1 MSSWTL
7 AHNLDIRKKA
17 ILGCWPATKVYA
29 IGDAAHLNEHSDHNA
44 DSRNV
49 VHAIDVMTYAN
60 GTKAMDIVRWCLH
73 AADLEYVIYDRK
85 IYEASNNWQARTY
98 TGSNPHT
105 DHVHISGK
113 HGSTGENSHTGTG
126 YSLTAENS
134 TPTGKPCGVLHP
146 VGSRDV
152 KQGMNGHDVKWIQEK
167 IGSAHMGA
175 ATGAADAKF
184 TAGVKWYQQQHK
196 LTADGIVGVHTY
208 ATMGVKEVVR

>member
-1 MSSWTL
+1 MSWTL
-7 AHNLDIRKKA
+7 PHNLSVRKA
-17 ILGCWPATKVYA
+17 IILDCWPGTTIYA

-44 DSRNV
+44 DSRNI
-49 VHAIDVMTYAN
+49 VHAIDVMTYKDDD
-60 GTKAMDIVRWCLH
+60 KAKKILAWCLH
-73 AADLEYVIYDRK
+73 ATDLEYVIYDHK

-126 YSLTAENS
+126 YSVTAEKA
-134 TPTGKPCGVLHP
+134 TPTGKPCGVVHP

-152 KQGMNGHDVKWIQEK
+152 KQGMKGHDVKWIQEK
-167 IGSAHMGA
+167 IGSARMG
-175 ATGAADAKF
+175 TADGIAGSKF

-196 LTADGIVGVHTY
+196 LSADGIVGVKTY
-208 ATMGVKEVVR
+208 AAMGVKEVVK